1 MGVRFF
7 VMACAF
13 LHVTFAMDCKE
24 VMERREEIKDCCSA
38 PPILSMDGLKECFEE
53 NKDKEKR
60 EKFACSFECFFKHHN
75 VLDDNGEPSK
85 EKLLAKVE
93 GFEGEWKQTSIKMIE
108 ECFAKHEEM
117 KAKHGG
123 GEKKEGCHP
132 ASGFMNM
139 CLGKNFLQN
148 CPAAQWNDSEL
159 CNKVK
164 SGECHPKKGG
174 KGGPPPE

>member
-1 MGVRFF
+1 M
-7 VMACAF
+7 
-13 LHVTFAMDCKE
+13 
-24 VMERREEIKDCCSA
+24 
-38 PPILSMDGLKECFEE
+38 
-53 NKDKEKR
+53 
-60 EKFACSFECFFKHHN
+60 
-75 VLDDNGEPSK
+75 
-85 EKLLAKVE
+85 E

-148 CPAAQWNDSEL
+148 CPAAQWNDCEYLVANEMKQFLISFFLILAEL